1 MDCVFAVFAFSRFR
15 FFPFPCLAFSRF
27 RVFVFRRRHPRGRD
41 TDFVCT
47 DQGCLKGPQAVMFFN
62 RFFCVDLKGQDYL
75 PQSQVHSMGPVYFTY
90 MKTTPKKL
98 PRFVGFHMPF
108 APLSIWENCK
118 WSINGLFHLLI
129 HGMNIRAITAITHVH
144 PFTNNL
150 LLSSRDIQAIFVVFY
165 PAFSIEIIIT
175 CRGADGRG
183 LRAVSQQPLLHRHLG
198 GTKEVRHTKKRW

>member
-1 MDCVFAVFAFSRFR
+1 MVNKWVISPTYTWDEY
-15 FFPFPCLAFSRF
+15 
-27 RVFVFRRRHPRGRD
+27 
-41 TDFVCT
+41 
-47 DQGCLKGPQAVMFFN
+47 KGYN
-62 RFFCVDLKGQDYL
+62 SY
-75 PQSQVHSMGPVYFTY
+75 
-90 MKTTPKKL
+90 
-98 PRFVGFHMPF
+98 
-108 APLSIWENCK
+108 N
-118 WSINGLFHLLI
+118 
-129 HGMNIRAITAITHVH
+129 